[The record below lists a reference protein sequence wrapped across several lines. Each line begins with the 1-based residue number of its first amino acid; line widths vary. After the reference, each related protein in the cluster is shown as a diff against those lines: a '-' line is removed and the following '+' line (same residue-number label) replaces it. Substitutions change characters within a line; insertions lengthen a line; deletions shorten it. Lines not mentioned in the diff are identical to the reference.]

1 MYPSQLE
8 LDRNITTLR
17 INSPE
22 LATISNDEM
31 VTLLNQ
37 TIEVNKLTI
46 NFLELEINEF
56 INLPLKN
63 KNY

>member
-37 TIEVNKLTI
+37 TIENIKGVAYYRA
-46 NFLELEINEF
+46 
-56 INLPLKN
+56 NLSSEKKVIIKKN
-63 KNY
+63 K

>member
-1 MYPSQLE
+1 MYPSQLD

-37 TIEVNKLTI
+37 TIENIKGVSYFWATLSAEKKL
-46 NFLELEINEF
+46 
-56 INLPLKN
+56 
-63 KNY
+63 

>member
-17 INSPE
+17 INSTE

-37 TIEVNKLTI
+37 TIENIKGVAY
-46 NFLELEINEF
+46 F
-56 INLPLKN
+56 
-63 KNY
+63 

>member
-37 TIEVNKLTI
+37 TIE
-46 NFLELEINEF
+46 
-56 INLPLKN
+56 NLSLIHI
-63 KNY
+63 